1 MTNRQGEN
9 GKLNRCL
16 SKQVV
21 TQEFGVF
28 ENSVRL
34 KAYMIILRHTF
45 LFLKCNKIVSII
57 FFLF

>member
-21 TQEFGVF
+21 TQEFWVF

-34 KAYMIILRHTF
+34 KAYITILGHTF
-45 LFLKCNKIVSII
+45 LF
-57 FFLF
+57 